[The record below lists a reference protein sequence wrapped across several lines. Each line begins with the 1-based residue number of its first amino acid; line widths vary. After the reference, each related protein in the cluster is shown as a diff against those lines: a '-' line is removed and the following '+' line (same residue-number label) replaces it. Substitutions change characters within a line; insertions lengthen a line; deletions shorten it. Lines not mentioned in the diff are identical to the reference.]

1 MADLYNG
8 YEPIV
13 SVPPSPPSPPY
24 PGVDVG
30 EPISEYI
37 PFEDFRVQTVVTS
50 SHPDVFLSVNVYR
63 VIERGI
69 NGEQWTLNGVQ
80 GVVQLL
86 GNEMVQI
93 PIGKLYPPVLP
104 KVRFIRPQADVDVIF
119 VTTFRKPDGTE
130 RPGSLI
136 TASRA
141 KVLADDGGNFVL
153 D

>member
-24 PGVDVG
+24 GVPIG
-30 EPISEYI
+30 EFTSPYI

-50 SHPDVFLSVNVYR
+50 THPDVFLTVVAYR

-69 NGEQWTLNGVQ
+69 NGEQWTLNGAQ
-80 GVVQLL
+80 SVVQLTD
-86 GNEMVQI
+86 NEMVQI

-104 KVRFIRPQADVDVIF
+104 KVRFIRPQQDTDIIF

-141 KVLADDGGNFVL
+141 TILADQGGDFVM